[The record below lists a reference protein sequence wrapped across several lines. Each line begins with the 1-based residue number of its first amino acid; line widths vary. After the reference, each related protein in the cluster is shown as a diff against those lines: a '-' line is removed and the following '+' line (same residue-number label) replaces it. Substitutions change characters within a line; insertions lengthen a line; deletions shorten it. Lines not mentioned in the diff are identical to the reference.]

1 MVVNQTYKWKHNG
14 AAPIGEI
21 LAWCDTELEDDAW
34 YLHGGWE
41 IIYFTDLES
50 YKLFLLRWE

>member
-1 MVVNQTYKWKHNG
+1 MNQTYKWKHNG
-14 AAPIGEI
+14 AAPIEEI
-21 LAWCDTELEDDAW
+21 LAWCDTELEGAAW

>member
-1 MVVNQTYKWKHNG
+1 MVMNQTYKWKHNG
-14 AAPIGEI
+14 AAPIEEI
-21 LAWCDTELEDDAW
+21 LAWCDTELEGAAW